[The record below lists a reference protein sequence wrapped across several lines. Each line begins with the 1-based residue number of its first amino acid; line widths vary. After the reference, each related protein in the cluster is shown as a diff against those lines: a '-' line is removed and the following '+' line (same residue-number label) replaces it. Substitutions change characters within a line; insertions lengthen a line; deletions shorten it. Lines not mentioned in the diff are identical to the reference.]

1 MKSLY
6 PWQSAIWNEIWRAGD
21 GAMPHAVLLHGAA
34 GLGKLAFAE
43 ALAKSLLCSERAA
56 DHRACGRCDS
66 CRFMAQSAHPDF
78 RYIFPEAEQETSDV
92 AAGDAT
98 TGKEKKGS
106 EYITINQIRALAD
119 FVSLTSHQSGQRVT
133 LIAPAEQLNLNA
145 ANGLLKMLEEPPAQA
160 IFLLVTNQLSRIL
173 PTVRSRCRLVRMP
186 VPTSA
191 EAQRWLA
198 EQGCNDPA
206 LNLLLAG
213 QAPLEALR
221 SAEDLEWHS
230 QRKMFCDAL
239 AHPERADVIGIA
251 ESLQKAPAP
260 QVMRWLQTWTYD
272 LMSQKTTAK
281 CRYHA
286 DYLQPISNLNKNLQF
301 IDLFVFNRELMDSR
315 RLVHHPLNPKL
326 FWESILIKYFALFS

>member
-1 MKSLY
+1 MKKLY
-6 PWQSAIWNEIWRAGD
+6 PWQSAIWDEIWRAGD
-21 GAMPHAVLLHGAA
+21 DAMPHAMLLYGGA

-43 ALAKSLLCSERAA
+43 ALAKSLLCSDRGAG
-56 DHRACGRCDS
+56 DQACGRCDS
-66 CRFMAQSAHPDF
+66 CRFMAQNAHPDF

-92 AAGDAT
+92 AVGDAA

-106 EYITINQIRALAD
+106 EFITVNQIRALAD
-119 FVSLTSHQSGQRVT
+119 FVSLTSHQGGRRVA

-145 ANGLLKMLEEPPAQA
+145 ANGLLKMLEEPPGSA

-186 VPTSA
+186 VPASVDA
-191 EAQRWLA
+191 KNWLA
-198 EQGCNDPA
+198 EQGCKEPA
-206 LNLLLAG
+206 LDLALAV

-221 SAEDLEWHS
+221 TAEDLEWHRL
-230 QRKMFCDAL
+230 RKMFCEAL
-239 AHPERADVIGIA
+239 SRPDDADVIGIA
-251 ESLQKAPAP
+251 ESLQKAPAA

-272 LMSQKTTAK
+272 LVSQKTTAK

-286 DYLQPISNLNKNLQF
+286 DYLQLISNLNKNSQL
-301 IDLFVFNRELMDSR
+301 IDLLAFNRDILDSR
-315 RLVHHPLNPKL
+315 RLIHHPLNPKL